1 MVGNELA
8 KGLKQKRVAAG
19 LSQRDVSDEL
29 GYSTPQ
35 FISNWERGI
44 SCPPVGSLKKL
55 GRIYGVPADD
65 LFQAMLSST
74 LDQVAKDL
82 RRKFAKSKDQ

>member
-44 SCPPVGSLKKL
+44 SCPPRRIIEKTWKNLWSPS
-55 GRIYGVPADD
+55 GRLISGDA
-65 LFQAMLSST
+65 
-74 LDQVAKDL
+74 
-82 RRKFAKSKDQ
+82 